1 MIVSVN
7 NESLKKQDLT
17 ASVFTQ
23 LIVELKKHGVSNA
36 AASKALGK
44 ATSTLNSWMTRGSG
58 PKQQHIDA
66 LLEAFPV
73 QLLDKA
79 IELEL
84 EPSMSMANSDEIIK
98 ELTEVIER
106 QEKELNLYNAA
117 KDELEKINQLKKE
130 NALLKAE
137 LRELKK
143 R

>member
-1 MIVSVN
+1 MKSDKTQLYLTFAALI
-7 NESLKKQDLT
+7 ESLKEQGIHL
-17 ASVFTQ
+17 SVAARAIGQNVKT
-23 LIVELKKHGVSNA
+23 VGNWVSR
-36 AASKALGK
+36 K
-44 ATSTLNSWMTRGSG
+44 SG

-84 EPSMSMANSDEIIK
+84 EPSMSMANSDEVIK